1 MLYLDDL
8 AVWVKTRRGKLVQTV
23 LCGIFLIIAVIVV
36 IAKVSTI
43 DNDKNTIKEND
54 IEISSL
60 NGTLSGI
67 TNKIDNYKSTDVTNT
82 FTASNIGDIVA
93 DEQTKYGNFD
103 SYTGVE
109 TIGTAVDE
117 IKENLS
123 EYIEAGNLTDNWYD
137 YKSGKYK
144 WSFICRQAYVVND
157 VDYVEGVFVCKNAH
171 GDAILAVATC
181 KINVETNKIYDL
193 EVMNTHA
200 GNEFRTTE
208 VISSIGSIYEPM
220 TDEDF
225 YRTYIRGDADTD
237 VTDTDSNVSDNVN
250 DIVNGTNDNNSNSVS
265 NNNASQGTS
274 VGSDDDGEDGS
285 TTGSSS
291 TSNNSTS
298 DSSVSDSS
306 TSDNSSSGSSQ
317 TVISTKKKGGSN

>member
-8 AVWVKTRRGKLVQTV
+8 AVWVKTRRGKLVQTI
-23 LCGIFLIIAVIVV
+23 LCGIFLAIAVIVV

-43 DNDKNTIKEND
+43 NNDKETIRLND

-60 NGTLSGI
+60 NGELSGI

-82 FTASNIGDIVA
+82 FTPSNIGDIVA
-93 DEQTKYGNFD
+93 EEQTKYGNFD
-103 SYTGVE
+103 SYTNIE

-117 IKENLS
+117 IKDTLS
-123 EYIEAGNLTDNWYD
+123 DYIEAGNLVDNWYD
-137 YKSGKYK
+137 YKSGKYV

-157 VDYVEGVFVCKNAH
+157 VDYVEGIFVCKNGH
-171 GDAILAVATC
+171 GNSETLAVATC

-200 GNEFRTTE
+200 GNEFKTTE

-220 TDEDF
+220 TNEDF

-237 VTDTDSNVSDNVN
+237 ITDVDSNVSNNVD
-250 DIVNGTNDNNSNSVS
+250 DIVNGTSNNDTNNNSASDG
-265 NNNASQGTS
+265 NASQGTS

-285 TTGSSS
+285 STGSSANDDS
-291 TSNNSTS
+291 TSNNST
-298 DSSVSDSS
+298 
-306 TSDNSSSGSSQ
+306 NGSSQ